1 VRSIWH
7 DEPKAREAFRQG
19 VRDAFESSVIHMD
32 AREKRAITEWL
43 DELDEWQDGEPPAA
57 PVNW

>member
-1 VRSIWH
+1 MWH

-19 VRDAFESSVIHMD
+19 ARDAFESSVIHMD
-32 AREKRAITEWL
+32 GREKRAISQWL
-43 DELDEWQDGEPPAA
+43 EELDEWHAGEPPAA

>member
-1 VRSIWH
+1 MWY

-19 VRDAFESSVIHMD
+19 ARDAFESSAIHMA
-32 AREKRAITEWL
+32 ARERRALTQWL
-43 DELDEWQDGEPPAA
+43 DELEEWDEGEPPAA

>member
-1 VRSIWH
+1 MWH

-19 VRDAFESSVIHMD
+19 ARDAFESSVTHMD
-32 AREKRAITEWL
+32 AREKRAISQWL
-43 DELDEWQDGEPPAA
+43 HELDDWHDGEPPAT

>member
-1 VRSIWH
+1 MWH

-19 VRDAFESSVIHMD
+19 ATLRRRCVDLGRKRD
-32 AREKRAITEWL
+32 REMGLTQWL
-43 DELDEWQDGEPPAA
+43 DELEEWDEGEPPAA

>member
-1 VRSIWH
+1 MWH

-19 VRDAFESSVIHMD
+19 AREAFELSAIHMV
-32 AREKRAITEWL
+32 ARERRALTQWL
-43 DELDEWQDGEPPAA
+43 DELEEWDEGEPPAA